1 MAIMEKGE
9 PLGKDSL
16 DEVAGGY
23 VYCPDRNSNWYEV
36 IDDNTGDVVETK
48 SGKEMAQRRA
58 YELGFSP
65 EVITTSRLNE
75 LRGN

>member
-1 MAIMEKGE
+1 MAILEKGE
-9 PLGKDSL
+9 SLDKDSMNA
-16 DEVAGGY
+16 VTGGY
-23 VYCPDRNSNWYEV
+23 VYCPNRNSNWYEV

-58 YELGFSP
+58 YELGFST
-65 EVITTSRLNE
+65 EVISTSKLNE